1 VQLPIEVR
9 RGTREVA
16 VTTQRRRASHPVG
29 RSLWNTG
36 DAALLAVLS
45 AAGGGGLAVCWWGIS
60 DEANWHLQLSWVAG
74 AFLSLAVAGL
84 GVCLW
89 LYRGRLRVRR
99 ASAAVWSDLRNRHA
113 DWDDLFEHWRAAR
126 TGGTGGTGAAS
137 SVTQG
142 WVSSPTMTR
151 YHDASCALVRGK
163 TDVSS
168 VTADDIAHR
177 GLRECGAC
185 AE

>member
-1 VQLPIEVR
+1 V
-9 RGTREVA
+9 VA
-16 VTTQRRRASHPVG
+16 VTTLRRRASHPVG

-60 DEANWHLQLSWVAG
+60 DEANWHLQLSWVAW
-74 AFLSLAVAGL
+74 AVLSVALAGL
-84 GVCLW
+84 GVCRW
-89 LYRGRLRVRR
+89 LYRGRRCVRQ
-99 ASAAVWSDLRNRHA
+99 ATAAVWWDLRIRHA
-113 DWDDLFEHWRAAR
+113 DREDLSARRQAAR
-126 TGGTGGTGAAS
+126 TGAPAA
-137 SVTQG
+137 G

-151 YHDASCALVRGK
+151 YHRTSCALVRGK